1 MGIIAL
7 ELDLLVDESLP
18 GEEVVDPPGLVHV
31 YGGEAA
37 RLAQP
42 QSCPLFTLR
51 TYTFYTTRIKGRITR
66 FFCRHL
72 LWLHGPNN

>member
-1 MGIIAL
+1 MGIAL

-31 YGGEAA
+31 NGGEAA

-42 QSCPLFTLR
+42 QSCPLLTLR
-51 TYTFYTTRIKGRITR
+51 AYKQ
-66 FFCRHL
+66 
-72 LWLHGPNN
+72 NKN

>member
-1 MGIIAL
+1 MRIRGGPKTSGHNTEGKNEILWNSMGIVAL

-31 YGGEAA
+31 NSGEAA

-42 QSCPLFTLR
+42 QSSPLLTLR
-51 TYTFYTTRIKGRITR
+51 AYTT
-66 FFCRHL
+66 
-72 LWLHGPNN
+72 